1 MAMAKKIDENESRR
15 RFLKQTGVGL
25 TAGIGTMAAGAVAA
39 APVHKIKFDEQYDV
53 IVVGGG
59 GGGLP
64 SALFSR
70 WHGNKVLVLEKAPA
84 LGGTSF
90 KAAYWYWVPNNA
102 PMRAAGM
109 EDPKPDYLRYVARL
123 TAPQNFDPSHPRF
136 GLSEWEYAMCEAI
149 YDSAS
154 PAAELLAQKG
164 ALPYR
169 HVAEVPDYFAELEDK
184 GKTGRVLFPKEGVAS
199 MSDGGQVATRTLTAA
214 ARRDGV
220 VIKTGHRVDRVL
232 QNAKG
237 EVIGV
242 RALTEEGEIFHARAR
257 KAVIFATGGFTHDP
271 ELRKNFLNMP
281 VYGGCAALTN
291 EGDFVRIS
299 STLGVQ
305 LRNMNHA
312 WMCPISLEKA
322 VARDGSMS
330 GMFSNAGD
338 SMIMVNKY
346 GRRIANEKL
355 QYNELAQKFF
365 EWDGQKAEYPNLVMI
380 SIWDQRS
387 QENSASNEYGRLIVP
402 PGGDNRHVIKGGT
415 LEELAQGISD
425 RLKKYH
431 GVIGGMTLADD
442 FIGSLKASIARY
454 NEFAKTGK
462 DLDFQ
467 RGDRVVEQLFNGDVK
482 EEPGR
487 KNLTMW
493 PISGS
498 GPYYAALVTGGTLD
512 TKGGPK
518 TNTEG
523 QVLDNQGKPIPGLY
537 GVGNCV
543 ASASGAAYWAGGAT
557 LGPILAFAYRAANKV
572 ASEPVKI
579 GDAVGAASTAAHSGT

>member
-1 MAMAKKIDENESRR
+1 MKEKMTEESRR
-15 RFLKQTGVGL
+15 RFLKQSSAGLAASLGTVG
-25 TAGIGTMAAGAVAA
+25 AGSALAAQAS
-39 APVHKIKFDEQYDV
+39 KMRFDAEYDIV
-53 IVVGGG
+53 VVGGG

-64 SALFSR
+64 AALFSR
-70 WHGNKVLVLEKAPA
+70 WHGNKVLVLEKAPT

-102 PMRAAGM
+102 GMRAAGM
-109 EDPKPDYLRYVARL
+109 EDPKPDFLRYVARL
-123 TAPQNFDPSHPRF
+123 TAPQSYDPEHPRF
-136 GLSEWEYAMCEAI
+136 GLNEWEYAMCEAI

-169 HVAEVPDYFAELEDK
+169 HIAEVPDYFAELETK
-184 GKTGRVLFPKEGVAS
+184 GRKGRVLFPKEGSAS

-220 VIKTGHRVDRVL
+220 VIKTGHRVERVI

-237 EVIGV
+237 AVIGV
-242 RALTEEGEIFHARAR
+242 EASTEEGQVFRARAR
-257 KAVIFATGGFTHDP
+257 KAVIFATGGFTHNA

-281 VYGGCAALTN
+281 LYGGCAALTN

-299 STLGVQ
+299 SSLGVQ

-322 VARDGSMS
+322 IARDGSMS

-338 SMIMVNKY
+338 SMIMVSKE
-346 GRRIANEKL
+346 GKRVVNEKL

-365 EWDGQKAEYPNLVMI
+365 EWDGQKVEYPNLVLL
-380 SIWDQRS
+380 SIWDQRA
-387 QENSASNEYGRLIVP
+387 QQHSASNEYGRMIVP
-402 PGGDNRHVIKGGT
+402 PGGDDRHVIKGAT
-415 LEELAQGISD
+415 LEELARNISD

-431 GVIGGMTLADD
+431 GVIGGMTLSDD
-442 FIGSLKASIARY
+442 FVSNLKASIARF
-454 NEFAKTGK
+454 NGFAQNGK

-467 RGDRVVEQLFNGDVK
+467 RGDRIVEHLFNGDVK
-482 EEPGR
+482 EEANR
-487 KNLTMW
+487 KNATMW
-493 PISGS
+493 PISET

-518 TNTEG
+518 TNTDG
-523 QVLDNQGKPIPGLY
+523 QVLDSQNKPIPGLY

-543 ASASGAAYWAGGAT
+543 ASASGGAYWAGGAT
-557 LGPILAFAYRAANKV
+557 LGPIIAFAYRAANKAAV
-572 ASEPVKI
+572 EPVKT
-579 GDAVGAASTAAHSGT
+579 GEPVTPSDVTSRPAA

>member
-1 MAMAKKIDENESRR
+1 MDDKDNKGSRR
-15 RFLKQTGVGL
+15 NFLKTTGAGL
-25 TAGIGTMAAGAVAA
+25 AAGIGAVAA
-39 APVHKIKFDEQYDV
+39 GNAAAAPAQKTPRFDAEYDIV
-53 IVVGGG
+53 VVGGG

-64 SALFSR
+64 AALFSR
-70 WHGNKVLVLEKAPA
+70 WHGNKVLVLEKAPT

-102 PMRAAGM
+102 AMRAAGM
-109 EDPKPDYLRYVARL
+109 EDPKPDFLRYVARL
-123 TAPQNFDPSHPRF
+123 SAPQTFDPNHPRF

-149 YDSAS
+149 YESGA

-169 HVAEVPDYFAELEDK
+169 HVADVPDYFAELEDK
-184 GKTGRVLFPKEGVAS
+184 GRTGRVLFPKDGAAS

-220 VIKTGHRVDRVL
+220 AIKTGHRVQGVIR
-232 QNAKG
+232 NAKG

-242 RALTEEGEIFHARAR
+242 EAKTEEGTLFRARAR

-281 VYGGCAALTN
+281 VYGGCAALSN

-322 VARDGSMS
+322 IARDGSMS

-346 GRRIANEKL
+346 GKRVVNEKL
-355 QYNELAQKFF
+355 QYNELAQKCF
-365 EWDGQKAEYPNLVMI
+365 EWDGQKAEYTNLVLI

-387 QENSASNEYGRLIVP
+387 QQHSASNEYGRLIVP
-402 PGGDNRHVIKGGT
+402 PGGDDRHVIKGNT
-415 LEELAQGISD
+415 LEELARGISA
-425 RLKKYH
+425 RLEKYR
-431 GVIGGMTLADD
+431 GAIGGMKLADD
-442 FIGSLKASIARY
+442 FVASLKATIARY
-454 NEFAKTGK
+454 NGFAKTGK

-467 RGDRVVEQLFNGDVK
+467 RGDRIVEQLFNGEVK
-482 EEPGR
+482 EEPNR
-487 KNLTMW
+487 KNATMW
-493 PISGS
+493 PIADS

-518 TNTEG
+518 TNPDG
-523 QVLDNQGKPIPGLY
+523 KVLDVSDKPIPGLY

-557 LGPILAFAYRAANKV
+557 LGPIIAFAYRAAN
-572 ASEPVKI
+572 AAHAEPVK
-579 GDAVGAASTAAHSGT
+579 V